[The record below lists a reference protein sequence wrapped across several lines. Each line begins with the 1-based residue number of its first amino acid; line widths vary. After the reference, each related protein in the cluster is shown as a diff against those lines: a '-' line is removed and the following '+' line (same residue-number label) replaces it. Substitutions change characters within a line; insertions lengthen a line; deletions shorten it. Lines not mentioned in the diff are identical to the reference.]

1 MLRYTGEVG
10 VFVMTIHNLMEDFVY
25 NEVNKAFD
33 VAKDNNEPW
42 FTCNCMQ
49 CRLDTVCYVLNR
61 VKPQYTTSGRG
72 MAHFLQI
79 NQAEKNQLLADIS
92 TLAFEGMKTVLSTKR
107 SHTASEQAL
116 LSGHVFNF
124 PTITGRILDGQT
136 FSPVSDLPVAL
147 YLENTLVAQMN
158 HLWDNPY
165 TISYKTPGTYTFWPF
180 PVLASELGEKRI
192 FNFYIHADREGY
204 DSIHYHFKLGLVSD
218 ASVKRELDV
227 ESCHTLPDLY
237 LFSRG

>member
-1 MLRYTGEVG
+1 
-10 VFVMTIHNLMEDFVY
+10 
-25 NEVNKAFD
+25 
-33 VAKDNNEPW
+33 
-42 FTCNCMQ
+42 
-49 CRLDTVCYVLNR
+49 
-61 VKPQYTTSGRG
+61 
-72 MAHFLQI
+72 
-79 NQAEKNQLLADIS
+79 
-92 TLAFEGMKTVLSTKR
+92 
-107 SHTASEQAL
+107 
-116 LSGHVFNF
+116 
-124 PTITGRILDGQT
+124 
-136 FSPVSDLPVAL
+136 
-147 YLENTLVAQMN
+147 MN